1 MERLH
6 LKIIVGAILISS
18 LSTYLAYS
26 DIFKGLRLYR
36 TTAVQQ
42 QTTVKPQPFMS
53 IPKAVRLEAA
63 KELQENLMG
72 AKLNE
77 ENRRALNAQ
86 INEVGLYINDNS
98 DIELLKDDYHDV
110 YTNPNQGRIFKDYA
124 FSKIHGADEEEEE
137 EEIVSTNRLTTR
149 VSYRKRLLMQYIL
162 GQLQHSL
169 KTDSRY
175 KGRRVG
181 GSEYIQE
188 QLRKYGK

>member
-1 MERLH
+1 MEKLN
-6 LKIIVGAILISS
+6 KGIILGAVLISG
-18 LSTYLAYS
+18 LTTYIAYS

-98 DIELLKDDYHDV
+98 DIELLEDSYSFED
-110 YTNPNQGRIFKDYA
+110 NQSLQGRIFQNYA
-124 FSKIHGADEEEEE
+124 FSKAHGVEEEEE
-137 EEIVSTNRLTTR
+137 EEIVSTNRLSSR

-175 KGRRVG
+175 QGHRAG

>member
-1 MERLH
+1 MQKLN
-6 LKIIVGAILISS
+6 KGIILGAILISA
-18 LSTYLAYS
+18 LTTYIAYS
-26 DIFKGLRLYR
+26 DLLKEFHFNR
-36 TTAVQQ
+36 TMESTQQ
-42 QTTVKPQPFMS
+42 IKVKPQSFSS
-53 IPKAVRLEAA
+53 IPKTVRLEAA

-98 DIELLKDDYHDV
+98 DIELLEDSYSFQD
-110 YTNPNQGRIFKDYA
+110 NQSLQGRIFQNYA
-124 FSKIHGADEEEEE
+124 FYKAYGVEEEEE
-137 EEIVSTNRLTTR
+137 EEVVSSNRLSSR

-175 KGRRVG
+175 QGHRAG

>member
-1 MERLH
+1 MEKLN
-6 LKIIVGAILISS
+6 KGIILSAVLISA
-18 LSTYLAYS
+18 LTTYISYS

-53 IPKAVRLEAA
+53 IPKEVRLEAA
-63 KELQENLMG
+63 KDLQENLMG

-77 ENRRALNAQ
+77 ENRRALNDQ

-98 DIELLKDDYHDV
+98 DIELLEDSYSFED
-110 YTNPNQGRIFKDYA
+110 NQSLQGRIFQNYA
-124 FSKIHGADEEEEE
+124 FSKAHGVEEEEE
-137 EEIVSTNRLTTR
+137 EEIVSTNRLSSR

-175 KGRRVG
+175 QGHRAG

>member
-1 MERLH
+1 
-6 LKIIVGAILISS
+6 VLISS
-18 LSTYLAYS
+18 LTTYIAYS
-26 DIFKGLRLYR
+26 DLLKDFRFNR
-36 TTAVQQ
+36 TMESKQQ
-42 QTTVKPQPFMS
+42 IKVKPQSFSS
-53 IPKAVRLEAA
+53 IPKNVRLEAA

-72 AKLNE
+72 AKLSE

-98 DIELLKDDYHDV
+98 DIELLEDSYSFED
-110 YTNPNQGRIFKDYA
+110 NQSLQGRIFQNYA
-124 FSKIHGADEEEEE
+124 FSKAHGVEEEEE
-137 EEIVSTNRLTTR
+137 EEIVSTNRLSSR

-175 KGRRVG
+175 QGHRAG

>member
-1 MERLH
+1 MEKLN
-6 LKIIVGAILISS
+6 KGIILGAVLISS
-18 LSTYLAYS
+18 LTTYLAYS
-26 DIFKGLRLYR
+26 DLLKDFRFNR
-36 TTAVQQ
+36 TMESKQQ
-42 QTTVKPQPFMS
+42 IKVKPQSFSS
-53 IPKAVRLEAA
+53 IPKTVRLEAA
-63 KELQENLMG
+63 KELHENLMG

-98 DIELLKDDYHDV
+98 DIELLEDNYSFED
-110 YTNPNQGRIFKDYA
+110 NQSLQGRIFQNYA
-124 FSKIHGADEEEEE
+124 FSKAHGVEEEEE
-137 EEIVSTNRLTTR
+137 EEIVSTNRLSSR

-175 KGRRVG
+175 QGHRAG

>member
-1 MERLH
+1 MEKLNKR
-6 LKIIVGAILISS
+6 IILGAVLISA
-18 LSTYLAYS
+18 LTTYIAYS
-26 DIFKGLRLYR
+26 DLLKDFRFNR
-36 TTAVQQ
+36 TMESKQQ
-42 QTTVKPQPFMS
+42 IKVKPQSFSS
-53 IPKAVRLEAA
+53 IPKTVRLEAA

-98 DIELLKDDYHDV
+98 DIELLEDSYSLED
-110 YTNPNQGRIFKDYA
+110 NQSLQGRIFQNYAYSKD
-124 FSKIHGADEEEEE
+124 HGVEEEEE
-137 EEIVSTNRLTTR
+137 EEIVSSNRLSSR

-175 KGRRVG
+175 QGHRAG

>member
-1 MERLH
+1 MEKLN
-6 LKIIVGAILISS
+6 KGIILGAVLISA
-18 LSTYLAYS
+18 LTTYIAYS
-26 DIFKGLRLYR
+26 DLLKDFRFNR
-36 TTAVQQ
+36 TMESKQQ
-42 QTTVKPQPFMS
+42 IKVKPHSFSS
-53 IPKAVRLEAA
+53 IPKTVRLEAA

-98 DIELLKDDYHDV
+98 DIELLKDSYSFKD
-110 YTNPNQGRIFKDYA
+110 NQSLQGRIFQNYA
-124 FSKIHGADEEEEE
+124 FSKAHGVEEEEE
-137 EEIVSTNRLTTR
+137 EVVSSNRLSSR
-149 VSYRKRLLMQYIL
+149 VGYRKRLLMQYIL

-175 KGRRVG
+175 QGHRAG

>member
-1 MERLH
+1 MEKLN
-6 LKIIVGAILISS
+6 KGIILGAVLISA
-18 LSTYLAYS
+18 LTTYIAYS
-26 DIFKGLRLYR
+26 DLLKDFRFNR
-36 TTAVQQ
+36 TMESKQQ
-42 QTTVKPQPFMS
+42 IKVKLQSFSS
-53 IPKAVRLEAA
+53 IPKTVRLEAA

-72 AKLNE
+72 AKLSE

-98 DIELLKDDYHDV
+98 DIELLEDSYSFED
-110 YTNPNQGRIFKDYA
+110 NQSLQGRIFQNYA
-124 FSKIHGADEEEEE
+124 FSKAHGVEEEEE
-137 EEIVSTNRLTTR
+137 EEIVSTNRLSSR
-149 VSYRKRLLMQYIL
+149 VGYRKRLLMQYIL

-175 KGRRVG
+175 QGHRAG

>member
-1 MERLH
+1 MEKLN
-6 LKIIVGAILISS
+6 KGIILSAVLISA
-18 LSTYLAYS
+18 LTTYIAYS

-42 QTTVKPQPFMS
+42 QTTVKPQAFMS

-98 DIELLKDDYHDV
+98 DIDLLEDSYSFED
-110 YTNPNQGRIFKDYA
+110 NQSLQGRIFQNYA
-124 FSKIHGADEEEEE
+124 FSKDHGDEEEEE
-137 EEIVSTNRLTTR
+137 EEIVSTNRISSR

-175 KGRRVG
+175 QGQRAG

>member
-1 MERLH
+1 MEKLN
-6 LKIIVGAILISS
+6 KGIILGAALISA
-18 LSTYLAYS
+18 LTTYIAYS
-26 DIFKGLRLYR
+26 DLLKDFRFNR
-36 TTAVQQ
+36 TMESKQQ
-42 QTTVKPQPFMS
+42 IKVKPQSFSS
-53 IPKAVRLEAA
+53 IPKTVRLEAA

-98 DIELLKDDYHDV
+98 DIELLEDSYSLED
-110 YTNPNQGRIFKDYA
+110 NQSLQGRIFQNYTFYKA
-124 FSKIHGADEEEEE
+124 HGVEEEEE
-137 EEIVSTNRLTTR
+137 EEIVSTNRVSSR
-149 VSYRKRLLMQYIL
+149 VSYRKKLLMQYIL

-169 KTDSRY
+169 KTDSKYHGQRA
-175 KGRRVG
+175 G

>member
-1 MERLH
+1 MEKLN
-6 LKIIVGAILISS
+6 KGIILGAVLISA
-18 LSTYLAYS
+18 LTTYIAYS
-26 DIFKGLRLYR
+26 DLLKDFRFNR
-36 TTAVQQ
+36 TMESKQQ
-42 QTTVKPQPFMS
+42 INVKPQSFSS
-53 IPKAVRLEAA
+53 IPKTVRLEAA

-72 AKLNE
+72 AKLSE

-98 DIELLKDDYHDV
+98 DIELLEDSYSFED
-110 YTNPNQGRIFKDYA
+110 NQSLQGRIFQNYA
-124 FSKIHGADEEEEE
+124 FSKAHGVEEEEE
-137 EEIVSTNRLTTR
+137 EEIVSSNRLSSR
-149 VSYRKRLLMQYIL
+149 VGYRKRLLMQYIL

-175 KGRRVG
+175 QGHRAG

>member
-1 MERLH
+1 MEKLN
-6 LKIIVGAILISS
+6 KGIILGAALISA
-18 LSTYLAYS
+18 LTTYIAYS
-26 DIFKGLRLYR
+26 DLLKDFRFNR
-36 TTAVQQ
+36 TMESKQQ
-42 QTTVKPQPFMS
+42 IKVKPQSFSS
-53 IPKAVRLEAA
+53 IPKTVRLEAA

-98 DIELLKDDYHDV
+98 DIELLEDSYSFED
-110 YTNPNQGRIFKDYA
+110 NQSLQGRIFQNYA
-124 FSKIHGADEEEEE
+124 FSKSHGVEEEEE
-137 EEIVSTNRLTTR
+137 EEIVSTNRVSSR
-149 VSYRKRLLMQYIL
+149 VSYRKKLLMQYIL

-169 KTDSRY
+169 KTDSKYHGQRA
-175 KGRRVG
+175 G

>member
-1 MERLH
+1 MEKLN
-6 LKIIVGAILISS
+6 KGIILGAVLISA
-18 LSTYLAYS
+18 LTTYIAYS
-26 DIFKGLRLYR
+26 DLLKDFRFNR
-36 TTAVQQ
+36 TMESKQQ
-42 QTTVKPQPFMS
+42 IKVKPHSFSS
-53 IPKAVRLEAA
+53 IPKTVRLEAA

-98 DIELLKDDYHDV
+98 DIELLEDSYSFED
-110 YTNPNQGRIFKDYA
+110 NQSLQGRIFQNYA
-124 FSKIHGADEEEEE
+124 FYKAHGVEEEEE
-137 EEIVSTNRLTTR
+137 EEFVSTNRLSSR
-149 VSYRKRLLMQYIL
+149 VNYRKRLLMQYIL

-175 KGRRVG
+175 QRHRAG

>member
-6 LKIIVGAILISS
+6 LKIIVGAVLISS

-98 DIELLKDDYHDV
+98 DIELLEGDYHGV

-137 EEIVSTNRLTTR
+137 EVVSTNRLTTR

-162 GQLQHSL
+162 VQLQHSL

-175 KGRRVG
+175 KGRRAG

>member
-1 MERLH
+1 MEKLN
-6 LKIIVGAILISS
+6 KGIILGAVLISA
-18 LSTYLAYS
+18 LTTYIAYS
-26 DIFKGLRLYR
+26 DLLKDFRFTR
-36 TTAVQQ
+36 TMESKQQ
-42 QTTVKPQPFMS
+42 IKVKPQSFSS
-53 IPKAVRLEAA
+53 IPKNVRLEAA

-72 AKLNE
+72 AKLSE

-98 DIELLKDDYHDV
+98 DIELLEDSYSFED
-110 YTNPNQGRIFKDYA
+110 NQSLQGRIFQNYA
-124 FSKIHGADEEEEE
+124 FSKAHGVEEEEE
-137 EEIVSTNRLTTR
+137 EEVVSSNRLSSR
-149 VSYRKRLLMQYIL
+149 VGYRKRLLMQYIL

-175 KGRRVG
+175 QGHRAG